1 MAIPDDLPPE
11 AVADCF
17 GPPPEPCEC
26 YCLHCQRVVNSSDM
40 WYQRVIDGP
49 PGLGGFWM
57 CPTPNCDGQ
66 GFSFDLHP
74 TDPDH
79 PANAGWSWSDDEEWD
94 ESDDVDGGDESADYD
109 PAEPQYADDGP
120 DEEVVEGDE
129 WKPRAAGGR
138 PGGGV
143 ARRGGRP
150 SASGGRAAAV
160 RRARPAAADGRRV
173 GLAAGRR
180 TAVGRDRGRRHPV
193 LTPPGSAGRFS
204 PSRRCPRAWQSPAS
218 PARATASNRSRVKAA
233 Q

>member
-129 WKPRAAGGR
+129 WKHGLPAGDPAAES
-138 PGGGV
+138 PDAAD
-143 ARRGGRP
+143 ARRRREDEQRRYDEPDRRPRTVDGSGWRRDDERP
-150 SASGGRAAAV
+150 SGVIGDDDI
-160 RRARPAAADGRRV
+160 P
-173 GLAAGRR
+173 
-180 TAVGRDRGRRHPV
+180 
-193 LTPPGSAGRFS
+193 F
-204 PSRRCPRAWQSPAS
+204 
-218 PARATASNRSRVKAA
+218 
-233 Q
+233 